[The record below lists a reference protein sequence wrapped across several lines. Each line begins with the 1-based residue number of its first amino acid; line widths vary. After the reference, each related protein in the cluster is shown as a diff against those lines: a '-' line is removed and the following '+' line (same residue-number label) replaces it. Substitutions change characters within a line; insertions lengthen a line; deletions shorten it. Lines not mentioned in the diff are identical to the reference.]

1 MGINISIIP
10 ARGGSKEI
18 PRKNIKIFHGKPL
31 IAHSIEA
38 AQSARVVDKVIVS
51 TDAKKITDIS
61 NSFGAEVIWRPDSL
75 ATDTASSEEALIHAV
90 DTLEKDTSIEI
101 DYVFFLQAT
110 SPLRPI
116 GLVDQ
121 CFEKLKY

>member
-38 AQSARVVDKVIVS
+38 AQSSRVVDKVIIS
-51 TDAKKITDIS
+51 TKEEKMDPCIS
-61 NSFGAEVIWRPDSL
+61 
-75 ATDTASSEEALIHAV
+75 
-90 DTLEKDTSIEI
+90 
-101 DYVFFLQAT
+101 
-110 SPLRPI
+110 
-116 GLVDQ
+116 
-121 CFEKLKY
+121 